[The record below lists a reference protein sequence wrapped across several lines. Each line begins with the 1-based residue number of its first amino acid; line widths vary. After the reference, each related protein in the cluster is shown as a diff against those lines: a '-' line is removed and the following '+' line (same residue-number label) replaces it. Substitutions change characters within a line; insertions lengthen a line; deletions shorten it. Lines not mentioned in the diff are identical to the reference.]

1 MPPRTIDNL
10 GREASTRWAEDQSYL
25 DEKLIKEARGIQSQT
40 EIEVTI
46 PSFPSEL
53 EALVCSQT
61 TFLTWALF
69 VMPNRYNEQKK
80 RLFTFQLVP
89 SLGSDEKKESQ
100 SQKILAKLRSL
111 ADRRKEKEGKEEEK
125 SQKQK
130 WQEEK
135 EVEEEEKEKKTLI
148 SLLDTITTYDKF
160 LVDINSR
167 RSQYQKG

>member
-10 GREASTRWAEDQSYL
+10 GREASTRWAEDQKYI
-25 DEKLIKEARGIQSQT
+25 DEKLVKEARGIQTQT
-40 EIEVTI
+40 EIEVTL

-53 EALVCSQT
+53 DSLVHSQPT
-61 TFLTWALF
+61 YLTWALF
-69 VMPNRYNEQKK
+69 VMPLRYNEQKK

-100 SQKILAKLRSL
+100 AQKILAKLRSL
-111 ADRRKEKEGKEEEK
+111 ADKRKEQGEKERDKN
-125 SQKQK
+125 QKQK

-135 EVEEEEKEKKTLI
+135 EIEEEEKEKKTLI
-148 SLLDTITTYDKF
+148 SLLDTIATYDKF